1 MTHMQCRFR
10 TTSPARSR
18 TNARR
23 TGRLWSLA
31 AGVVLLAATGTAQ
44 AQGPGRTPIDSRDAR
59 LKLVRLE
66 QRLNNQIPVDA
77 QFRDEDG
84 REVRLHQYFGRKPVM
99 LMLIQFRCTN
109 LCVAQLQTLIGSLRE
124 LKFTPGKEFNL
135 LIVSIDPRE
144 NAELAKGMK
153 TSALEQYGRPE
164 GSAGWHWLTGTQQSV
179 DRLASAVGFHYFYD
193 DRTDQYAHPDGVIL
207 STPEGKIAR
216 YFFKLDYAP
225 SSLRLGLVE
234 AASRKIG
241 TPLDAIA
248 LLCFHYNPL
257 TGKYAVAIMRLVQ
270 LGAIVTV
277 LTLAVGIS
285 LMKRRERSVRLA

>member
-1 MTHMQCRFR
+1 MTR
-10 TTSPARSR
+10 TLCSFPTTRPARSR
-18 TNARR
+18 KCTRR
-23 TGRLWSLA
+23 TGLLWTLA
-31 AGVVLLAATGTAQ
+31 AGGALLGAAGTAQ
-44 AQGPGRTPIDSRDAR
+44 AQGPGRAPIDSRDAR

-66 QRLNNQIPVDA
+66 QRLNNQLPVDT

-84 REVRLHQYFGRKPVM
+84 REVRLHEYFGRKPVM

-124 LKFTPGKEFNL
+124 LKFTPGKEFTL

-153 TSALEQYGRPE
+153 TSALEQYGRPA
-164 GSAGWHWLTGTQQSV
+164 GAAGWHWLTGTQQSV

-225 SSLRLGLVE
+225 SGLRLGLVE
-234 AASRKIG
+234 AASHKIG

-277 LTLAVGIS
+277 LTLAVGIGV
-285 LMKRRERSVRLA
+285 MKRRERSVRLA